1 MSLPPLVGV
10 RKMKI
15 LLAVDDSRF
24 SQAATRLSSKRAGP
38 QRDELW
44 VVHVVDMLSKRTPN
58 MTAYYPG
65 VERGMLD
72 SYQPPPCEKCLKGC
86 ALKCFWS

>member
-1 MSLPPLVGV
+1 MSLPSLAGV

-15 LLAVDDSRF
+15 VLAVDDSRF

-38 QRDELW
+38 QRDAVW
-44 VVHVVDMLSKRTPN
+44 VVHVVDMLTKQTPDMN
-58 MTAYYPG
+58 AYYPAVEG
-65 VERGMLD
+65 VLD
-72 SYQPPPCEKCLKGC
+72 SYKPPPCEKCLKGC